1 MDLKMVQHSPH
12 VVSKTTTSGIMLDV
26 IFALLPA
33 TLVGIVYFGPRAIAV
48 LAASILSAVLAEFIC
63 CKIMKKP
70 NSIGNLSAVVTGL
83 LLGLNLPPTLPVWM
97 AALGSA
103 IAIVVVKMMFGGL
116 GQNFANPAIVGRI
129 VLMMSFATA
138 MTNWVEPF
146 AWLNPSLDAVST
158 ATPLAA
164 ESLLTSYSPS
174 YLTLLFG
181 NHGGCI
187 GETCALALIIGG
199 VYLVLRKVITPAI
212 PLSFI
217 GTVAVF
223 SAILGIDPLAAIL
236 SGGVMLGAIFM
247 ATDYVTSP
255 HNTLG
260 KIIFGIGC
268 GIITVVIRQFGALP
282 EGVSYSILLMNL
294 LVPHIEKI
302 TRRKPFGWEAKK
314 NG

>member
-1 MDLKMVQHSPH
+1 MELKMVQHSPH
-12 VVSKTTTSGIMLDV
+12 VLAKTTTSGIMLDV

-33 TLVGIVYFGPRAIAV
+33 TLVGIVYFGPRAILLIAS
-48 LAASILSAVLAEFIC
+48 SILSAVAAEFIC

-83 LLGLNLPPTLPVWM
+83 LLALNLPPTLPIWM
-97 AALGSA
+97 AVLGSA
-103 IAIVVVKMMFGGL
+103 IAIVVVKMLFGGL
-116 GQNFANPAIVGRI
+116 GHNFANPAMVGRI

-138 MTNWVEPF
+138 MTVWVEPF
-146 AWLNPSLDAVST
+146 AWLNPTDAVST
-158 ATPLAA
+158 ATPLAYV
-164 ESLLTSYSPS
+164 EGMQSYSFS
-174 YLTLLFG
+174 YLRLFLG
-181 NHGGCI
+181 THGGCI
-187 GETCALALIIGG
+187 GETCALALIVGG
-199 VYLVLRKVITPAI
+199 IYLVIRKVITPAI
-212 PLSFI
+212 PVAFI

-223 SAILGIDPLAAIL
+223 SALLGLDPLTSIL

-260 KIIFGIGC
+260 KIVFGIGC
-268 GIITVVIRQFGALP
+268 GLLTVVIREFGALP

-294 LVPHIEKI
+294 LVPHIEKL
-302 TRRKPFGWEAKK
+302 TRRKPFGWEAQK